1 MRFSL
6 KVMLAQVLLSAVMLQ
21 GPSSAQARQ
30 NQNSESSQP
39 GGIPA
44 ALPTDLKPPNA
55 AASREAARKAA
66 ESAPATVH
74 ERFANFIAGGGF
86 ESYLVLQNLR
96 LDSAIT
102 VTPVLLLPGEE
113 VALDPINMPAHTS
126 ITVDI
131 NDALVAHG
139 RKETRGTVVARYS
152 FNTYGALSAVVEL
165 VDQRHRVFLTS
176 VGQSPEEFWYGTTLD
191 AVLWAPEE
199 GTEGFISMINTSSET
214 KKVQITFSV
223 SGRADETQEVE
234 INSHQPRTLKI
245 DSLVKHSRDA
255 GAAIRLAFTGKPGDI
270 VAEGALLKKQ
280 TGFSKYIHFA
290 DTALHFPSNT
300 LRTNFLLLGRQPL
313 VDGFPAQTVF
323 RSVAVVRNIDSVPV
337 QITPIV
343 KQVGERPQEIGLKPI
358 ALAAGETRLIDFTRE
373 QHDGNLPQ
381 DFTQGALR
389 LVPDSDHNSIVA
401 ELLNFN
407 DTTRGY
413 VVGSSFSAHP
423 SRATGSIWRID
434 GSFQTTVVVEN
445 TSAKADKVSLKLFS
459 DSQTYEKT
467 FPIASGAVI
476 KINVRELQ
484 QSRVP
489 DDTGRFL
496 LANSGT
502 LSLSGNNGTHSALAF
517 DKLVHST
524 DESEYVGLLANPCNY
539 VTGIALFF
547 DSTPIPP
554 VPYVLV
560 GLVDAFWTDGSISE
574 EVAGA
579 LVSSNT
585 SLVSVDGS
593 FITLHP
599 VDGSSHNVT
608 VSTEALETACDICS
622 ADEFFAS
629 TQVTV
634 PPRPACPTSVTL
646 SGTTTLSL
654 ASQFPT
660 LKTGIGIVASM
671 QTNPTN
677 INWNNIQIT
686 ESVTPSSND
695 CPASFGSCAASDTF
709 TVGTGGTAFGQT
721 FTGTTNIFYDLHTST
736 GAVSALDS
744 AGINSCT
751 RVCSQTYSC
760 GGHVI
765 GTFTINRSFTKGTIQ
780 NTPVTNVTVT
790 KQ

>member
-6 KVMLAQVLLSAVMLQ
+6 KVLLAQVLLFAVMLQ

-30 NQNSESSQP
+30 NRNSESNQP
-39 GGIPA
+39 AGIA
-44 ALPTDLKPPNA
+44 AVFPTDIKPLIVGT
-55 AASREAARKAA
+55 SREAARNAA

-74 ERFANFIAGGGF
+74 ERFANFIADGGF

-96 LDSAIT
+96 LDTAVT
-102 VTPVLLLPGEE
+102 VTPVLLLSGEE

-126 ITVDI
+126 MTVDI
-131 NDALVAHG
+131 NDALEARG

-152 FNTYGALSAVVEL
+152 FNTYGALSAVVESS
-165 VDQRHRVFLTS
+165 DQRHRVFLTS

-199 GTEGFISMINTSSET
+199 GTEGFISMINTSSEA

-223 SGRADETQEVE
+223 NGRADETQEVE
-234 INSHQPRTLKI
+234 INSRQERVLKI
-245 DSLVKHSRDA
+245 DSLVKRSREA
-255 GAAIRLAFTGKPGDI
+255 GAAIRLAFAGKPGDI
-270 VAEGALLKKQ
+270 VAEGALLRKQ
-280 TGFSKYIHFA
+280 SGFSKYIHFA
-290 DTALHFPSNT
+290 DSALHFPSNS
-300 LRTNFLLLGRQPL
+300 LRTNFLLLGRQPA
-313 VDGFPAQTVF
+313 VDGFPAETVF

-343 KQVGERPQEIGLKPI
+343 KQLGERSPEISLKPI
-358 ALAAGETRLIDFTRE
+358 MLVAGETRLIDFTRE
-373 QHDGNLPQ
+373 QRAGNLPQ

-423 SRATGSIWRID
+423 SRTTGSIWRID
-434 GSFQTTVVVEN
+434 GSFQTTIVVEN

-459 DSQTYEKT
+459 DSQSYEKT

-484 QSRVP
+484 QNRVP

-496 LANSGT
+496 LANSGA

-547 DSTPIPP
+547 DNVSQ
-554 VPYVLV
+554 YVLE
-560 GLVDAFWTDGSISE
+560 GFVDAFWTDGSISE

-585 SLVSVDGS
+585 SLVSVNGS

-599 VDGSSHNVT
+599 FDGSSHNVN

-622 ADEFFAS
+622 ADEFFTS

-646 SGTTTLSL
+646 SSTTTLSL

-677 INWNNIQIT
+677 VNWNNIQIT
-686 ESVTPSSND
+686 ESVTASSND

-709 TVGTGGTAFGQT
+709 TVGTGGSTFGQA
-721 FTGTTNIFYDLHTST
+721 FTGTTNIFYDQHTST
-736 GAVSALDS
+736 GSVSALDA
-744 AGINSCT
+744 AGIDSCT
-751 RVCSQTYSC
+751 RVCNQTYSC

>member
-6 KVMLAQVLLSAVMLQ
+6 KVVLAQVLLSAVMLQ
-21 GPSSAQARQ
+21 NPFSAQARQ
-30 NQNSESSQP
+30 DKTSESNP
-39 GGIPA
+39 AAEMPA
-44 ALPTDLKPPNA
+44 ALPANLKPLIVA
-55 AASREAARKAA
+55 TSREAARNAV
-66 ESAPATVH
+66 ESAPAAVH
-74 ERFANFIAGGGF
+74 ERFANFIADGGF
-86 ESYLVLQNLR
+86 ESYLILQNLR
-96 LDSAIT
+96 LDAAVM
-102 VTPVLLLPGEE
+102 VTPVLLLSGEE
-113 VALDPINMPAHTS
+113 VALAPLNIPAHTS
-126 ITVDI
+126 IKVDI
-131 NDALVAHG
+131 NDALMTHG
-139 RKETRGTVVARYS
+139 RKETRGIVVARYS
-152 FNTYGALSAVVEL
+152 FNTYGALSAVVESA
-165 VDQRHRVFLTS
+165 DQRHRVFLTS

-199 GTEGFISMINTSSET
+199 GTEGFISMINTSSEA
-214 KKVQITFSV
+214 KQVQITFSV
-223 SGRADETQEVE
+223 NGRADETQEVV
-234 INSHQPRTLKI
+234 INSRQQRILRI
-245 DSLVKHSRDA
+245 DSLVKHSRET

-270 VAEGALLKKQ
+270 VAEGALLRKQ
-280 TGFSKYIHFA
+280 SGFSKYIHFA
-290 DTALHFPSNT
+290 DSALHFPSNS
-300 LRTNFLLLGRQPL
+300 LRTNFLLLGRQPA

-343 KQVGERPQEIGLKPI
+343 KQLVEGSPEISLKPI
-358 ALAAGETRLIDFTRE
+358 MLAAGETRLIDFARE
-373 QHDGNLPQ
+373 QRAGNLPQ

-423 SRATGSIWRID
+423 SRTTGSIWRID
-434 GSFQTTVVVEN
+434 GSFQTTIVVEN
-445 TSAKADKVSLKLFS
+445 TSTKADKVSLKLFS
-459 DSQTYEKT
+459 DSQSYEKT

-484 QSRVP
+484 QNRVP

-496 LANSGT
+496 LANSGA

-547 DSTPIPP
+547 DSTP
-554 VPYVLV
+554 VQYVLI
-560 GLVDAFWTDGSISE
+560 GLVDAFWTDGSITE

-585 SLVSVDGS
+585 SLVSVSGS

-599 VDGSSHNVT
+599 VDGSSHNVN
-608 VSTEALETACDICS
+608 VSTEAVETACDICS
-622 ADEFFAS
+622 GDIFFTS

-671 QTNPTN
+671 QTNPGN
-677 INWNNIQIT
+677 INWNGIAIVEAVT
-686 ESVTPSSND
+686 ESSNNCPS
-695 CPASFGSCAASDTF
+695 SFGSLCSGSDTF
-709 TVGTGGTAFGQT
+709 TVGQSTSDSGQNFAAT
-721 FTGTTNIFYDLHTST
+721 QNIFYDHHST
-736 GAVSALDS
+736 ISPVSALDA
-744 AGINSCT
+744 AGINSCQAT
-751 RVCSQTYSC
+751 CAQAYSC

-765 GTFTINRSFTKGTIQ
+765 GNFTINRSFTKGTIQ

>member
-1 MRFSL
+1 MRSSL
-6 KVMLAQVLLSAVMLQ
+6 KSTLSSVLLFAVITPGLSA
-21 GPSSAQARQ
+21 AQTLRNANTETVPQTAQRL
-30 NQNSESSQP
+30 
-39 GGIPA
+39 
-44 ALPTDLKPPNA
+44 ALPVADVTPLTAGAN
-55 AASREAARKAA
+55 REAAARAAKA
-66 ESAPATVH
+66 APATMH
-74 ERFANFIAGGGF
+74 ERFATFLADQNFQ
-86 ESYLVLQNLR
+86 SYLVLQNLR
-96 LDSAIT
+96 LDAPVM
-102 VTPVLLLPGEE
+102 VTPVLVLSRGEIS
-113 VALDPINMPAHTS
+113 LDPINMPPHTTT
-126 ITVDI
+126 TVDI
-131 NDALVAHG
+131 NDALAAHG
-139 RKETRGTVVARYS
+139 GKDSRGAVVARYS
-152 FNTYGALSAVVEL
+152 FNTYGALSAVVESA
-165 VDQRHRVFLTS
+165 DPAHRVFLTS

-191 AVLWAPEE
+191 AVVWAPEE
-199 GTEGFISMINTSSET
+199 GTEGFISMINTSADS
-214 KKVQITFSV
+214 KSVKITFFV
-223 SGRADETQEVE
+223 NGRSDETQEME
-234 INSHQPRTLKI
+234 IAPRQHRVLRI
-245 DSLVKHSRDA
+245 DSLVKRSHDE

-270 VAEGALLKKQ
+270 VAEGALFKKQ

-290 DTALHFPSNT
+290 DTALHFPSNS
-300 LRTNFLLLGRQPL
+300 LRTNFLLLGRQP
-313 VDGFPAQTVF
+313 VADGFPAQTSF
-323 RSVAVVRNIDSVPV
+323 RSVAVLRNIDPVPV
-337 QITPIV
+337 QVTPVV
-343 KQVGERPQEIGLKPI
+343 KPLAGGAPEISLKPI
-358 ALAAGETRLIDFTRE
+358 TLSAGETRLIDFTRE
-373 QHDGNLPQ
+373 QRAGNLPQ

-445 TSAKADKVSLKLFS
+445 TSTKADKISLKLFS
-459 DSQTYEKT
+459 DSQSYEKT

-484 QSRVP
+484 QNRVP

-496 LANSGT
+496 LANSGA

-547 DSTPIPP
+547 DNTP

-593 FITLHP
+593 FVTLHP
-599 VDGSSHNVT
+599 VDGSSHNVN

-677 INWNNIQIT
+677 INWNNVQIT
-686 ESVTPSSND
+686 ESVTAASND
-695 CPASFGSCAASDTF
+695 CPASFGACAASDTF
-709 TVGTGGTAFGQT
+709 TVGTGGSTFGQT
-721 FTGTTNIFYDLHTST
+721 FTGTTNIFYDQHTST
-736 GAVSALDS
+736 GSVSALDS
-744 AGINSCT
+744 AGIDSCT
-751 RVCSQTYSC
+751 RVCNQTYSC
-760 GGHVI
+760 GGNVI